1 MYNYKIIVEYD
12 GTNFVGWQQQ
22 ENGKSIQAVLQ
33 DALFKLSG
41 EKVTIFGAGR
51 TDAGVHA
58 YGQVA
63 SFIIS
68 KKIEIDVI
76 RDGLNQHLRPH
87 PISVQKA
94 ELVDSKFH
102 ARFSAIKRWYEYKI
116 INRRPPLTID
126 TNRAWCVYK
135 KINVEKIK
143 TESYSFLGRHDLNAF
158 RSAHCQSKS
167 SIKTI
172 EDIHIKHEG
181 EQIIFNV
188 CAKSFLHSQVRIM
201 VGTLVDIAKGNIN
214 KTIIDIINSKN
225 REIAGQTAP
234 AHGLYLKKIDY

>member
-63 SFIIS
+63 SFTIN
-68 KKIEIDVI
+68 KKIETDVI

-94 ELVDSKFH
+94 ELVDSEFH
-102 ARFSAIKRWYEYKI
+102 ARFSAIKRCYEYRI

-126 TNRAWCVYK
+126 INRAWCVYK

-143 TESYSFLGRHDLNAF
+143 TESSSFLGRHDLNAF

-172 EDIHIKHEG
+172 EDIDIKYEG
-181 EQIIFNV
+181 DQIFFNV

-201 VGTLVDIAKGNIN
+201 VGTLVDIAKGNNN

>member
-33 DALFKLSG
+33 AAAFKLSG
-41 EKVTIFGAGR
+41 EKIIIFGAGR

-63 SFIIS
+63 SFTIN
-68 KKIEIDVI
+68 KKIETDVI

-143 TESYSFLGRHDLNAF
+143 TESSSFLGRHDLNAF

>member
-22 ENGKSIQAVLQ
+22 SNGQSIQTVLQ
-33 DALFKLSG
+33 EAVFKLSG

-63 SFIIS
+63 SFTVK
-68 KKIEIDVI
+68 KKIETDVI

-94 ELVDSKFH
+94 ELVDSEFH

-126 TNRAWCVYK
+126 INRAWCVYK
-135 KINVEKIK
+135 KINVEKMK
-143 TESYSFLGRHDLNAF
+143 TESSSFLGKHDLNAF
-158 RSAHCQSKS
+158 RSAHCQSNS

-172 EDIHIKHEG
+172 ENIEIKHED
-181 EQIIFNV
+181 EKIIFNV

-214 KTIIDIINSKN
+214 KTISDIINSKD
-225 REIAGQTAP
+225 REVAGQTAP
-234 AHGLYLKKIDY
+234 AYGLYLKKIDY